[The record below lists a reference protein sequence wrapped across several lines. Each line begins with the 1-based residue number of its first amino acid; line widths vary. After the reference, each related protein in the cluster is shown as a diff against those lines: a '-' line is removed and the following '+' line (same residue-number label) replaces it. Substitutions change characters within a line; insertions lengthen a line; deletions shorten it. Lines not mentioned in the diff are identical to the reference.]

1 VDCDRGR
8 DESEIVAPPRRW
20 IDDAAIMRFPWVLA
34 AVMAAGACATGASSD
49 DDDDTPDARVDAS
62 RVDGPTAIDA
72 PAIDAPEIDAATIDA
87 ATIDAAVAIDASTD
101 GATPIDA
108 AVPVDAAIDAPG
120 CTPTTQQL
128 LANANLDG
136 TPLGTGWTET
146 RIDPAAALITADT
159 PGLAAHTTPNRIW
172 LGGIAGDIFEDAED
186 ALEQT
191 VTIPANTTALVLRG
205 QYGVLTSE
213 TGTTVYDDARV
224 ELLSTGGAVLETV
237 QTLSN
242 AGPTT
247 TWVAL
252 TFNFATPRAG
262 QTVRLRF
269 RSANDFSN
277 ETSFFWDSLA
287 LEATLACP

>member
-1 VDCDRGR
+1 
-8 DESEIVAPPRRW
+8 
-20 IDDAAIMRFPWVLA
+20 MRFSWALA
-34 AVMAAGACATGASSD
+34 AVLATGACATGASSD
-49 DDDDTPDARVDAS
+49 DDDTPDARIDAS
-62 RVDGPTAIDA
+62 RVDGPVAIDA
-72 PAIDAPEIDAATIDA
+72 PAIDAPEIDAAAIDA
-87 ATIDAAVAIDASTD
+87 AAIDATVAIDAGID
-101 GATPIDA
+101 GATPIDGA
-108 AVPVDAAIDAPG
+108 LPVDASIDAPG

-136 TPLGTGWTET
+136 TPLGTGWAET
-146 RIDPAAALITADT
+146 RIDPAAPLITADT

-172 LGGIAGDIFEDAED
+172 LGGIAGDIFEDAQD

-224 ELLSTGGAVLETV
+224 ELLSTGGTVLETV

-252 TFNFATPRAG
+252 NYSFAAPRAG

-277 ETSFFWDSLA
+277 ETSFFWDTLA